1 MRGLASVKKF
11 CLGIVA
17 LLALCGGARA
27 QSPAPAFDHSH
38 GAWNV
43 LLSRHVVVLEGGHAS
58 RVRYRE
64 LAQDH
69 DALRRYLDSLSRVA
83 PADFERWS
91 RAQRLAFLLN
101 AYNAFAVEKIL
112 TRYPDLRS
120 IWDFGRVFGNPFK
133 DRFFTLLGR
142 PASLD
147 DIENDMLRFPGAYDE
162 VRIHFALN
170 CASIG
175 CPMLREEA
183 YAADRIGAQLDE
195 QMARFLTD
203 RSRNRYEPQSGRLKV
218 SKIFDWAKEDWR
230 RGARGFDASAAPI
243 QSRAQFFASHAKL
256 LADDAAGVA
265 LVEARKAPIEFLDYD
280 WSLNDAARPR

>member
-1 MRGLASVKKF
+1 MKALARAATRLALVVAGAVCAQAPAAAF
-11 CLGIVA
+11 DHAHPAWNA
-17 LLALCGGARA
+17 LLAK
-27 QSPAPAFDHSH
+27 
-38 GAWNV
+38 
-43 LLSRHVVVLEGGHAS
+43 HVVVLDGGHAS

-64 LAQDH
+64 FAQDRE
-69 DALRRYLDSLSRVA
+69 ALGRYLESLSRVA
-83 PADFERWS
+83 PAEFEGWPRG
-91 RAQRLAFLLN
+91 QRLAFLLN
-101 AYNAFAVEKIL
+101 AYNAFTVEKVL

-147 DIENDMLRFPGAYDE
+147 DIENDMLRAPGAYDD

-175 CPMLREEA
+175 CPMLRAEA
-183 YAADRIGAQLDE
+183 YAADRLGAQLDD

-230 RGARGFDASAAPI
+230 RGARNFDASAAPI

-256 LADDAAGVA
+256 LADDPAGVA
-265 LVEARKAPIEFLDYD
+265 ILAARKAPIEFLDYD